1 MKEVKNII
9 VPCWVYENDQ
19 GMPDDVCDYFSNFS
33 MTKTINQIKFCLI
46 A

>member
-19 GMPDDVCDYFSNFS
+19 GIPDDVCDYFVNKYQNVF
-33 MTKTINQIKFCLI
+33 KKG
-46 A
+46 